1 MRAIVQKV
9 KKVSVS
15 IEGELYSSI
24 NSGLLVFI
32 AVTHTDTEKD
42 KDYMIDK
49 ILGLRI
55 FEDQEGKMNLS
66 LDDVG
71 GEIMVISQF
80 TLYGDVRRGK
90 RPSFTRSAG
99 GDFAENMY
107 LDFVEGIRAGGYD
120 VKTGEF
126 GADMKVQL
134 INDGPVTIQLDSEK
148 LY

>member
-1 MRAIVQKV
+1 MRAIIQKV
-9 KKVSVS
+9 KKASVS
-15 IEGELYSSI
+15 IDGELYSSI

-32 AVTHTDTEKD
+32 AVTHTDTDKD

-55 FEDQEGKMNLS
+55 FEDDEGKMNLS
-66 LDDVG
+66 LNDVG

>member
-9 KKVSVS
+9 KKASVS

>member
-9 KKVSVS
+9 KKASVS
-15 IEGELYSSI
+15 IDGELYSSI

-55 FEDQEGKMNLS
+55 FEDQDGKMNLS

-107 LDFVEGIRAGGYD
+107 LDFVEGIRTGEYD

>member
-9 KKVSVS
+9 KKASVS
-15 IEGELYSSI
+15 IDGELYSSI

-55 FEDQEGKMNLS
+55 FEDQDGKMNLS

-107 LDFVEGIRAGGYD
+107 LDFVEGIRTGGYD